1 VKSVGTYFLVPGFWT
16 TTRPALGA
24 FGHHHNRQKIIRIR
38 ENIWKRRGARLSQN
52 WRRDDEVASQFLGL
66 RVGFMVVYTGRRR
79 RDVRSLRYPYEREK
93 KERQHEEGEA
103 LLIYSDIY
111 THNSYAYSHFSH
123 AT

>member
-1 VKSVGTYFLVPGFWT
+1 
-16 TTRPALGA
+16 
-24 FGHHHNRQKIIRIR
+24 
-38 ENIWKRRGARLSQN
+38 
-52 WRRDDEVASQFLGL
+52 
-66 RVGFMVVYTGRRR
+66 MVVYAGRGW

-103 LLIYSDIY
+103 LLIYSDSY